1 MIFGKKQNKKKV
13 TLKFTLTNTILTDKG
28 TIESCTCM
36 YVYVHALYEMH
47 DIKNDNDIVDIHSGV
62 FCKLDG
68 CKTACTCVDYKK

>member
-62 FCKLDG
+62 FVSLLDA
-68 CKTACTCVDYKK
+68 KQLVHV